1 VDKPWLKSYP
11 PGMPAEANVTANPS
25 LVHLME
31 EAFAKH
37 ATTTATVFM
46 GRELS
51 YRDLDR
57 ASAAFGAWL
66 QAKGIARGARVAI
79 MMPNLP
85 QYFVAVC
92 GILRAGCVVVNV
104 NPMYTPRELEH
115 QLGDSGAEA
124 VVVLENFA
132 ATLSKALPATKVKQ
146 VVVASVGDMLG
157 FPRGLLVN
165 LAVRR
170 LKKAVPPY
178 SIAGAVPFNEALSE
192 GSRGTLKPT
201 AATLDDIAFLQYTGG
216 TTGVAKGAILTH
228 GNIVAEVLISEAWM
242 GPTLTKGGPV
252 EHFTMLCALPLY
264 HIFSLVVCLWLGLR
278 IGATNIIIADP
289 RNLDALV
296 AAVGKRRLNVLPGL
310 NTLFNA
316 LLNHEGFRK
325 LDFSELRICNGG
337 GMATHRAVAEKWLEL
352 TGCPIC
358 EGYGLTETTAGATCN
373 RVDTDRFTG
382 TIGYPLPSVDIE
394 IRDDAGKRVPNGE
407 PGEICIKGPQVMT
420 GYWQH
425 PAETAKVMTA
435 DGFFCSGD
443 IGIMDSEGLLRIV
456 DRKKDMVLVS
466 GFNVYPNEIE
476 DVVATHPGV
485 LECAVI
491 GVPDEKAG
499 EAVKLFVVL
508 KDKALTEAALG
519 EFCMKQLT
527 GYKRPK
533 YIVFRDSLPKSPVGK
548 ILRRELRDQP
558 SA

>member
-1 VDKPWLKSYP
+1 
-11 PGMPAEANVTANPS
+11 MEPA
-25 LVHLME
+25 
-31 EAFAKH
+31 
-37 ATTTATVFM
+37 
-46 GRELS
+46 
-51 YRDLDR
+51 
-57 ASAAFGAWL
+57 
-66 QAKGIARGARVAI
+66 
-79 MMPNLP
+79 
-85 QYFVAVC
+85 
-92 GILRAGCVVVNV
+92 
-104 NPMYTPRELEH
+104 
-115 QLGDSGAEA
+115 
-124 VVVLENFA
+124 
-132 ATLSKALPATKVKQ
+132 
-146 VVVASVGDMLG
+146 
-157 FPRGLLVN
+157 
-165 LAVRR
+165 
-170 LKKAVPPY
+170 
-178 SIAGAVPFNEALSE
+178 
-192 GSRGTLKPT
+192 
-201 AATLDDIAFLQYTGG
+201 
-216 TTGVAKGAILTH
+216 
-228 GNIVAEVLISEAWM
+228 
-242 GPTLTKGGPV
+242 LTKGGPV

-296 AAVGKRRLNVLPGL
+296 AAVGKRRLNLLPGL

-382 TIGYPLPSVDIE
+382 TIGYPLPSVEID
-394 IRDDAGKRVPNGE
+394 IRDDAGKRVPTGE

-435 DGFFCSGD
+435 DGFFLSGD
-443 IGIMDSEGLLRIV
+443 IGIMDGEGLLRIV

-476 DVVATHPGV
+476 DLVATHPGV

-491 GVPDEKAG
+491 GVPDAKAG
-499 EAVKLFVVL
+499 EAVKLFVVR